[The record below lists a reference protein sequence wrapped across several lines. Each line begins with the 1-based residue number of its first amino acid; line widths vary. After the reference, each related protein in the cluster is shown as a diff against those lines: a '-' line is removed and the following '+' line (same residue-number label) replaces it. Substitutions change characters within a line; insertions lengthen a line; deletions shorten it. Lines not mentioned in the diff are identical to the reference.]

1 MTKLIKWV
9 FKKIVNTL
17 TTVKVAKKLLF
28 ICLGGCRYTTA
39 SSIRSDLESI
49 ISVSGSF
56 YNWAEEF
63 SYVTNG
69 PKCFI
74 YWWMRWLMI
83 CCGNSRF
90 VKINKS
96 RGLWRWCSTLQLTH
110 KKQSKNQSKIGG
122 KPGAGIRHGIP
133 RRRTEQN
140 GMANICKDC
149 ITRLTLIT
157 TSWTSR
163 LLIFSSIIL
172 LAGWFDWFVW
182 KILNLTKKYFC
193 SSFEINFR
201 TWTGD

>member
-1 MTKLIKWV
+1 MA
-9 FKKIVNTL
+9 N
-17 TTVKVAKKLLF
+17 
-28 ICLGGCRYTTA
+28 
-39 SSIRSDLESI
+39 
-49 ISVSGSF
+49 
-56 YNWAEEF
+56 N
-63 SYVTNG
+63 
-69 PKCFI
+69 
-74 YWWMRWLMI
+74 
-83 CCGNSRF
+83 RF

-163 LLIFSSIIL
+163 IFLYYFTGWVVWLVCLENFKSNKKVFLFIIWNKLPNMNWWLKFYSILSHTGLPHYKNTTTLLCFL
-172 LAGWFDWFVW
+172 
-182 KILNLTKKYFC
+182 
-193 SSFEINFR
+193 
-201 TWTGD
+201 